1 MLRAEKRKVWLELFK
16 RCSYVV
22 CRGCGTAEAL
32 ERGIK
37 KVIGLIGGNVNDYS
51 IEGDTAY
58 VNLWFEKEKK
68 ARNAD
73 IDMLVV
79 AESKDMRDEH
89 QYDRAIDAVYNV
101 LVNDRTRPRDYVKKI
116 PVLIEGNPPLS
127 IRAKRVL
134 ENEFGGIKIRR

>member
-1 MLRAEKRKVWLELFK
+1 MRGL
-16 RCSYVV
+16 YV
-22 CRGCGTAEAL
+22 
-32 ERGIK
+32 K
-37 KVIGLIGGNVNDYS
+37 
-51 IEGDTAY
+51 
-58 VNLWFEKEKK
+58 LWFEKEKK

-79 AESKDMRDEH
+79 AESEDMRDEH

-134 ENEFGGIKIRR
+134 ENEFGGIKS